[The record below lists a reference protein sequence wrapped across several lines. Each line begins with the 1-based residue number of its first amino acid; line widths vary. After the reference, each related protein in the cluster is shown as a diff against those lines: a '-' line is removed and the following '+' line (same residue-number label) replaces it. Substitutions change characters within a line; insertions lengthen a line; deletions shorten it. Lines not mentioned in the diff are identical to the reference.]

1 MKRKIVSTLLCAVS
15 CCLTAF
21 AVGCNEKNGEWEYQI
36 TKNLSGEN
44 IRVEITVA
52 EAPDEATL
60 LDVMNK
66 AKENGDLSF
75 EMAGTMVASIEGIAN
90 DIDYNPC
97 WMLYTTDD
105 ELSNT
110 EWGTVTMEDEVL
122 GSAILG
128 ADTLPVEEGESYVWA
143 YCEF

>member
-1 MKRKIVSTLLCAVS
+1 MCGFLLSYGVCRRLQRKERG
-15 CCLTAF
+15 
-21 AVGCNEKNGEWEYQI
+21 VGVPNHEKTFWGEYP
-36 TKNLSGEN
+36 
-44 IRVEITVA
+44 VA